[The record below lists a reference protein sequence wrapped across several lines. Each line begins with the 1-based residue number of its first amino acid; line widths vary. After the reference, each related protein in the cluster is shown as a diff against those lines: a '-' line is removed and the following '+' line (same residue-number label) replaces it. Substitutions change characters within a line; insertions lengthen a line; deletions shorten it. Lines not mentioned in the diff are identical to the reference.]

1 MRTAHVRPRVGVDF
15 HSVDGIFQG
24 IRSHVLGL
32 YAEAIALAPEIDFVF
47 ALADPARL
55 LAERP
60 EFEAANARFA
70 VMPHAG
76 GIARL
81 GWQLAAFQRRERLD
95 LLHTQFRLPLVPLG
109 PCACTVHDTLFESHP
124 DYFDPGFRRMARW
137 TGRRAVLQ
145 AQLLFSVSEFS
156 RREMGR
162 LYGVDAER
170 IAVTPNGVDVARF
183 FPGEAGSDVVRAL
196 GLVPGGY
203 LCTVG
208 RLEPR
213 KNHLALVR
221 AYARLPQPRPPLVI
235 VGQRDFSFS
244 AVFDVVRDLGLEAD
258 VRFLERVEDDAL
270 PALVRHAMLFVYPS
284 FAEGFGMPV
293 VEAMASGVAVVTSD
307 STSLPEVAGDA
318 ALTVDPADVAALAN
332 AMQRLIEAP
341 VERAALA
348 QRGIARAARF
358 NWRDSAATLVQAY
371 RTHLRR

>member
-1 MRTAHVRPRVGVDF
+1 MSAARPRIGVDF

-32 YAEAIALAPEIDFVF
+32 YAEAIVLAPEIDFVF
-47 ALADPARL
+47 ALADPSRL

-60 EFEAANARFA
+60 EFAAANARFV
-70 VMPHAG
+70 VMPHAS

-81 GWQLAAFQRRERLD
+81 GWQLAALQRRERLD
-95 LLHTQFRLPLVPLG
+95 LLHTQFRLPFVPLG

-124 DYFDPGFRRMARW
+124 EYFDPGFGRMARW
-137 TGRRAVLQ
+137 TGRRAVAQ
-145 AQLLFSVSEFS
+145 SQLLFSVSEFS
-156 RREMGR
+156 RREMSR

-170 IAVTPNGVDVARF
+170 IAVTPNGVDATRF
-183 FPGEAGSDVVRAL
+183 FPGQAGADAVRAL
-196 GLVPGGY
+196 GLAPGGY

-213 KNHLALVR
+213 KNHLTLVR
-221 AYARLPQPRPPLVI
+221 AYARLAQPRPPLVI

-244 AVFDVVRDLGLEAD
+244 AVFDEVRELGLEGE
-258 VRFLERVEDDAL
+258 VRFLERVEDGAL

-318 ALTVDPADVAALAN
+318 ALTVDPTDALGLAA
-332 AMQRLIEAP
+332 AMQRLIDSP
-341 VERAALA
+341 MERAVLA
-348 QRGIARAARF
+348 QRGLARAARF
-358 NWRDSAATLVQAY
+358 NWRDSAANLVRSY
-371 RTHLRR
+371 RAHLFR